1 MISLTEEDL
10 SKLLKQAYE
19 LGKKELSDASIDRQL
34 KKYLEEL
41 SKDTPPYIGDP
52 NPWTPWAV
60 PYYGD
65 KFSTAKPPVWWD
77 EISTACPRASKKVVI
92 N

>member
-52 NPWTPWAV
+52 NP
-60 PYYGD
+60 
-65 KFSTAKPPVWWD
+65 
-77 EISTACPRASKKVVI
+77 
-92 N
+92 